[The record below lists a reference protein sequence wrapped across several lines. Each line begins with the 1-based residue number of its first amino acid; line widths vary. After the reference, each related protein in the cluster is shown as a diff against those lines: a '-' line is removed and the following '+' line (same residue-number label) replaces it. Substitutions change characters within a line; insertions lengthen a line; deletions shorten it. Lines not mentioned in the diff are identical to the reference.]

1 MSQCNRVTQQP
12 PDDGL
17 SSTSKSSPMYTGNR
31 ITPNKQMYTK
41 KILTNGNKTNRRSK
55 IYRKR
60 NSY

>member
-31 ITPNKQMYTK
+31 ITPNKPMYNK
-41 KILTNGNKTNRRSK
+41 KNIDKWKTNKSQE
-55 IYRKR
+55 
-60 NSY
+60 